1 MKKKDN
7 YFFGAKN
14 LNNLLVEKV
23 PKVTC
28 DISKSIKPVT
38 NYFFEFLDAVKY
50 WRQQTNKL

>member
-14 LNNLLVEKV
+14 LNNLLVAKV

-28 DISKSIKPVT
+28 DISKSKKPFPDFSFS
-38 NYFFEFLDAVKY
+38 YLGAVRIH
-50 WRQQTNKL
+50 RQQTKK